1 MQMDSVVTN
10 VTDERA
16 GADEELRLALSM
28 RGGVSLAVWIGGAV
42 AEIEALRTAVV
53 PVAAG
58 PHDAGA
64 SGQRTVYRR
73 LASLARYETVTV
85 DVLSG
90 ASAGGL
96 NGAIYAASLVYG
108 FDFAEMAD
116 LWLTLAD
123 IEALSRPTPWR
134 PGEGRRPSLLEGD
147 AYFLTELERRLAELM
162 APAGMGPAATG
173 SDQRLDLF
181 LSATRKDPVE
191 RVLRN
196 DPFADIHESRSAA
209 FFHFRHLG
217 AVGSPLSDFPAADV
231 GLAARRLALAGRAS
245 SSFPVAF
252 EPANVWSAPT
262 VDDGA
267 LNMLGI
273 FSEIDDQPVRV
284 IDGGVL
290 DNIPVARAI
299 QAIAAA
305 PASGPT
311 SRWLL
316 YLHPSPTEP
325 EPSDPRPP
333 RAAEESL
340 TGILSDLGTT
350 VRLKF
355 DGESLVEDMLE
366 LDRHNREVAVRS
378 AVRVALL
385 ADAAVA
391 EVGVA
396 DTAHAAWAGIDSR
409 RVTTVLIDP
418 DLAMATHPFVREGFG
433 SVLDSWPPGV
443 RATFFEVLPT
453 VLESVYAA
461 GGAADPAPLL
471 ALGDT
476 VEVLLRLSQ
485 QISGADAAD
494 TEADLYRV
502 RLLVEVLHSV
512 WEQHWAAAARQPP
525 APDADADAVSDWSTR
540 VASAALA
547 ASEHVTAAVIDSI
560 GSGASTPFHHALAEL
575 FDAAPLAPGEVPLG
589 EIWVLVA
596 GKARV
601 LLDAA
606 TAQGLDDPLVVFLAQ
621 RVDLL
626 EGLVAAARASASL
639 HRRVMSGESA
649 IRFLRVSGAN
659 RSPLESWF
667 TGGEPLSVTDKLAG
681 NQFVNFGAFFS
692 ARWRANDWMWG
703 RLDGAKSLVDLL
715 ADSTRWFSGS
725 GRTAEQVIAG
735 VEAAVTTPFD
745 PAIAGAPDWDD
756 WMRDEWA
763 RARATVIDEIEAA
776 AVTPDVAA
784 GLTETKR
791 LMVTRLH
798 AEHLA
803 RELPWVDATP
813 RGVTTGV
820 ARGDGVDPTG
830 AQDLASRL
838 TAGTDSIPGDLEPRR
853 WARIGMRLG
862 LNVWRA
868 LRPKGWVARGV
879 TALLKPVYLF
889 LLGVVVYPSRALLA
903 GVVGYA
909 ALTLGRWETESE
921 WWWSGPWRSADAVGY
936 GTWARRA
943 AFVTTMVLVVLLVVV
958 QGRAFLRRREPAAL
972 VGLGAGLGIGGFVF
986 VEYAVNGA
994 SYAPIVVPLAA
1005 AVVVLLGMWWM
1016 SPPGARRLSG
1026 RGARALR
1033 GPVVSRPPRR
1043 RVHCRLVGSH
1053 LVCGGAGGHHGVR
1066 DTRRGLPAPT
1076 SRGLTPSRPRGL
1088 LGDRSPASP
1097 RSLHRRPQR

>member
-1 MQMDSVVTN
+1 MQMDSVAAN
-10 VTDERA
+10 VTEERA
-16 GADEELRLALSM
+16 GAREELRLALSM

-42 AEIEALRTAVV
+42 AEIEALRTAVG
-53 PVAAG
+53 AG
-58 PHDAGA
+58 DDATGPGA
-64 SGQRTVYRR
+64 VYRR
-73 LASLARYETVTV
+73 LAGLARYEKVTV

-108 FDFAEMAD
+108 FDFSEVAD

-147 AYFLTELERRLAELM
+147 AYFLAELEQRLARLM

-173 SDQRLDLF
+173 ADQRLDLF

-217 AVGSPLSDFPAADV
+217 SVGSPLSDFPAADV
-231 GLAARRLALAGRAS
+231 AARRLALAGRAS

-252 EPANVWSAPT
+252 EPATVWSAPA
-262 VDDGA
+262 VDDGVV
-267 LNMLGI
+267 NMLGM
-273 FSEIDDQPVRV
+273 FSEIEDQPARV

-305 PASGPT
+305 PASGPA

-325 EPSDPRPP
+325 EPSDPSPP
-333 RAAEESL
+333 RSADDSL
-340 TGILSDLGTT
+340 TGILSDLVTT
-350 VRLKF
+350 LRLKF

-366 LDRHNREVAVRS
+366 LDRHNRDVAERS
-378 AVRVALL
+378 AVRAALM

-391 EVGVA
+391 ADGVV
-396 DTAHAAWAGIDSR
+396 DTAPTAWAGIDSR
-409 RVTTVLIDP
+409 RVRTVLIDP

-443 RATFFEVLPT
+443 RAKFSEVLPA
-453 VLESVYAA
+453 VLESVYAD

-485 QISGADAAD
+485 QISGADTAA
-494 TEADLYRV
+494 TEAELYRV

-512 WEQHWAAAARQPP
+512 WEQRWAAAARQPP
-525 APDADADAVSDWSTR
+525 TPDADADAVSEWSR
-540 VASAALA
+540 EVASAALA
-547 ASEHVTAAVIDSI
+547 ASEHVSAAVLDSI
-560 GSGASTPFHHALAEL
+560 GSTAPNAFHTALAEL
-575 FDAAPLAPGEVPLG
+575 FDAATTTPNEVPLG

-596 GKARV
+596 ADARV

-606 TAQGLDDPLVVFLAQ
+606 TAQGLDDPLVVFLNQ

-667 TGGEPLSVTDKLAG
+667 TGGERLSVTDKLAG

-725 GRTAEQVIAG
+725 GHTAESVIAD
-735 VEAAVTTPFD
+735 VERAVTTPFD
-745 PAIAGAPDWDD
+745 PAMAGASDWDAL
-756 WMRDEWA
+756 MRDEWDQA
-763 RARATVIDEIEAA
+763 RSTVITEIEAA

-784 GLTETKR
+784 GLTEAKR
-791 LMVTRLH
+791 LLVMRLH

-803 RELPWVDATP
+803 RELPWVDGTP
-813 RGVTTGV
+813 PGVTTGV
-820 ARGDGVDPTG
+820 ERANGVDPTG
-830 AQDLASRL
+830 ARALASDL

-862 LNVWRA
+862 LNAWRA
-868 LRPKGWVARGV
+868 LRPNGWVARGV

-889 LLGVVVYPSRALLA
+889 VLGAVVYPSRALLA

-921 WWWSGPWRSADAVGY
+921 WWWSGPWRSPDAVGY

-943 AFVTTMVLVVLLVVV
+943 AFVTTMLLVVLLAVV
-958 QGRAFLRRREPAAL
+958 QGRAFVRRRDPATL
-972 VGLGAGLGIGGFVF
+972 VGLGAGLGIGGLVF

-1005 AVVVLLGMWWM
+1005 AVVVFLGMWWM
-1016 SPPGARRLSG
+1016 SPPAFVGCLVVALAPYVVLWFLG
-1026 RGARALR
+1026 PRADAFSAGWWALTSFAAALAITTAY
-1033 GPVVSRPPRR
+1033 VTLVEVFPPRR
-1043 RVHCRLVGSH
+1043 PEG
-1053 LVCGGAGGHHGVR
+1053 
-1066 DTRRGLPAPT
+1066 
-1076 SRGLTPSRPRGL
+1076 
-1088 LGDRSPASP
+1088 
-1097 RSLHRRPQR
+1097 

>member
-1 MQMDSVVTN
+1 MQMDSVAAN
-10 VTDERA
+10 VTEARA
-16 GADEELRLALSM
+16 GAREELRLALSM

-42 AEIEALRTAVV
+42 AEIEALRTAV
-53 PVAAG
+53 G
-58 PHDAGA
+58 PRATGSPNDDA
-64 SGQRTVYRR
+64 SGPREVYRR
-73 LASLARYETVTV
+73 LANLARYETVTV

-108 FDFAEMAD
+108 FDFSEMAD

-147 AYFLTELERRLAELM
+147 AYFLTELEQRLAALM

-173 SDQRLDLF
+173 ADQRLDLF

-217 AVGSPLSDFPAADV
+217 SVGSPLSDFPAADV
-231 GLAARRLALAGRAS
+231 HLAARRLALAGRAS

-252 EPANVWSAPT
+252 EPATVWSAAA
-262 VDDGA
+262 VDDGVV
-267 LNMLGI
+267 NMLGM
-273 FSEIDDQPVRV
+273 FSEIDDEPVRV

-305 PASGPT
+305 PASGPA

-325 EPSDPRPP
+325 EPSGPSPP
-333 RAAEESL
+333 EAADDSL
-340 TGILSDLGTT
+340 TGILSDLATT
-350 VRLKF
+350 LRLKF

-366 LDRHNREVAVRS
+366 LDRHNREVAERS
-378 AVRVALL
+378 AVRAALM

-391 EVGVA
+391 EDGVV
-396 DTAHAAWAGIDSR
+396 DTAPTAWAGIDAR
-409 RVTTVLIDP
+409 RVTNVLIDP

-433 SVLDSWPPGV
+433 SVLDSWPTGV
-443 RATFFEVLPT
+443 RATFYEVLPS
-453 VLESVYAA
+453 VLESVYAG

-485 QISGADAAD
+485 QISGADAAV
-494 TEADLYRV
+494 TEAELYRV

-525 APDADADAVSDWSTR
+525 LPDADADTVSEWSRR

-547 ASEHVTAAVIDSI
+547 ASEHVTTAVLDSI
-560 GSGASTPFHHALAEL
+560 GSAASTPFHTALAEL
-575 FDAAPLAPGEVPLG
+575 FDAATTRPGEVPLG

-601 LLDAA
+601 LLHAA
-606 TAQGLDDPLVVFLAQ
+606 TAHRLDDPLVVFLSE

-667 TGGEPLSVTDKLAG
+667 TGGEPLRVTDKLAG

-725 GRTAEQVIAG
+725 GQTADPVIAD
-735 VEAAVTTPFD
+735 VERAVTTPFD
-745 PAIAGAPDWDD
+745 PIVAGASDWDA
-756 WMRDEWA
+756 WMRDQWE
-763 RARATVIDEIEAA
+763 RARLTVIDEIEAA
-776 AVTPDVAA
+776 AVAPDVAA
-784 GLTETKR
+784 GLIETKR
-791 LMVTRLH
+791 LLVMRLH

-803 RELPWVDATP
+803 RELPWVDGTP
-813 RGVTTGV
+813 RGVTTGGE
-820 ARGDGVDPTG
+820 RGNGVDPAG
-830 AQDLASRL
+830 AQDLASNL

-862 LNVWRA
+862 LNAWRA

-879 TALLKPVYLF
+879 TALVKPVYLF
-889 LLGVVVYPSRALLA
+889 VLGVVVYPSRALLA

-909 ALTLGRWETESE
+909 ALTLGRWETESD
-921 WWWSGPWRSADAVGY
+921 WWWTGPWRSPDAAGY

-943 AFVTTMVLVVLLVVV
+943 AFVTTMLLVVLLVAVD
-958 QGRAFLRRREPAAL
+958 GRAFVRRRDPATL

-986 VEYAVNGA
+986 VEYVVNGA
-994 SYAPIVVPLAA
+994 SYPPVVVPLAA
-1005 AVVVLLGMWWM
+1005 AVVVFLGMWWM
-1016 SPPGARRLSG
+1016 APPAFVGCLVVALAPYVILWFLGPRSGAFSEG
-1026 RGARALR
+1026 WWALTSFAAALAITTAY
-1033 GPVVSRPPRR
+1033 VTLVEVFPPRR
-1043 RVHCRLVGSH
+1043 PES
-1053 LVCGGAGGHHGVR
+1053 
-1066 DTRRGLPAPT
+1066 
-1076 SRGLTPSRPRGL
+1076 
-1088 LGDRSPASP
+1088 
-1097 RSLHRRPQR
+1097 